1 MDPTNPDDTL
11 LRAYALATS
20 LPVTEFMRRVN
31 EIAGYSSPTGADKVF
46 EAARV
51 WLGVAPPTAC
61 LKKLMERATSPESHF
76 NVLKGGAW
84 PHGNVH
90 SALRRT
96 YSHRDNFA
104 RMERE
109 IVSAARSTGVAEM
122 MRTHRGALGGG
133 DTCALDAEYQAFI
146 LSARGCLDYLTHTIA
161 AYFGQ
166 KYHNFHELPVTMLRW
181 KPPEFA
187 ERLLDELRPRH
198 AALSHFFSDGTNKS
212 VRDRIVHREFV
223 RAGCLNVTA
232 EGVFLADTSEPGAS
246 SGAGVTGDRLLPSL
260 DEHVRRIE
268 GLIDGM
274 LGTLITIDRQATAQ
288 P

>member
-1 MDPTNPDDTL
+1 M
-11 LRAYALATS
+11 
-20 LPVTEFMRRVN
+20 
-31 EIAGYSSPTGADKVF
+31 
-46 EAARV
+46 
-51 WLGVAPPTAC
+51 
-61 LKKLMERATSPESHF
+61 LK
-76 NVLKGGAW
+76 NGAW

-96 YSHRDNFA
+96 HYHRDNFA
-104 RMERE
+104 RMEHE
-109 IVSAARSTGVAEM
+109 VVNAARSTGIVELMSA
-122 MRTHRGALGGG
+122 HRSGLGGG

-166 KYHNFHELPVTMLRW
+166 KYHNFHGLPTTMLRW

-198 AALSHFFSDGTNKS
+198 AALSHFCSDGTNKS

-232 EGVFLADTSEPGAS
+232 EGVFLAGTSEPSAS
-246 SGAGVTGDRLLPSL
+246 SSAGVTGDRLLPTL
-260 DEHVRRIE
+260 DEHIRRIE